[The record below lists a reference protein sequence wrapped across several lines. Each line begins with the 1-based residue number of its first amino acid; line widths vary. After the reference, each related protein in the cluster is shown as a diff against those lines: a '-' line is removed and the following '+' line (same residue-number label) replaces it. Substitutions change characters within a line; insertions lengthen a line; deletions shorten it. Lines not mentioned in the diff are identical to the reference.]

1 MIPQVVPI
9 ASSQHSVIRYH
20 VLKHFQSLQTLREE
34 IVNYLINAV
43 SINGEVV
50 RDSLNFPRNDYIK
63 QMDIKRTY
71 GDKLTLKAFAN
82 IFNIEIE
89 IVSTFGND
97 GRVSINPKNS
107 NPLVRINLRNSAEG
121 QGEHYVCFKRKIAGD
136 DDQTKSFRQ
145 HIRQYC

>member
-9 ASSQHSVIRYH
+9 ASSQHSVLRYH
-20 VLKHFQSLQTLREE
+20 VMEHFQSLQTLREE
-34 IVNYLINAV
+34 IVNYLISAV
-43 SINGEVV
+43 SINDEVV
-50 RDSLNFPRNDYIK
+50 RDSSNFPWNDYIK
-63 QMDIKRTY
+63 QMDIESTY
-71 GDKLTLKAFAN
+71 GDKLTLRAFAN

-107 NPLVRINLRNSAEG
+107 NLLVRINLRNSAEG
-121 QGEHYVCFKRKIAGD
+121 QDKHYVYLQREIAGD